1 LSDEKIELST
11 EFIDSHFEVKTGG
24 SSEKGNKTL
33 NTIFPSDNRMSADE
47 QKKIVEKWAVFD
59 KEDLDKK
66 KSEDMKRA
74 AVIRMQKEDEAQA
87 RDYKA
92 HKKSK
97 AENALATSKARPAK
111 DAVEAAKKRLA
122 AKVAKAAEA
131 KKKADAADKIKTDAP
146 EAATRIEKDAPAV
159 PETSF
164 LSLRPYLTKLNLWS
178 ANYVTEVSSL
188 LVTIR
193 KNCKKSAK
201 CALTTLN

>member
-87 RDYKA
+87 RDYK
-92 HKKSK
+92 
-97 AENALATSKARPAK
+97 AK